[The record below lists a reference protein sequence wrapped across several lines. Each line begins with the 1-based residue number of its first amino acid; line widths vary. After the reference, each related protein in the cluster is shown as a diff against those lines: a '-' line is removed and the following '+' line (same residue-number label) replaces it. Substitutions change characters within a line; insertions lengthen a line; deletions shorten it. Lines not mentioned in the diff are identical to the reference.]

1 MASRT
6 FCSTGDS
13 APSDVVARSVP
24 RIKNRSID
32 IFHKNTGET
41 PHSQGLVDNNCAH
54 RVDLDLE
61 NAYFGVP
68 FRSVAAR
75 KDRRST
81 GIAVLP
87 EGGPLNFMIHMQDV
101 MAKPMPDFREGSIVK
116 GRILEVR
123 PREVLVDVGYKSEGV
138 IPLAEFDDVESLE
151 VGDEVDVL
159 LERLENDEGMVVL
172 SKEKAAYRQNWNK
185 IVGVFQGDGLIKGKV
200 KSVVKGGLMVNIG
213 VEAFLPASQIDVVPP
228 KDLQQ
233 FVGNTYDFKIV
244 KLNDDRKNVVLS
256 RREVIE
262 KERSEKRQKFM
273 EGVNVGDRVV
283 GTVKNITDFG
293 AFIDLDGM
301 DGLLH
306 VTDMTWGRLG
316 HPSELLKVGQQLEVI
331 VLDLNKEKERVSL
344 GLKQTQKNPWDQIE
358 ERFPAGQRIK
368 GKITNLVP
376 YGAFVEIEEGVE
388 GLIHVSELSWTKRIM
403 RPSDI
408 LSVGQEVE
416 AVVLG
421 VNKEEQKISLGL
433 RQLETNPWDEIE
445 KKFTIG
451 SRVKGKI
458 RNMTA
463 YGAFVELDEGIDG
476 MIHVSDLSWTR
487 KINHPSEVFKKA
499 DEIEAVVI
507 DIDKVNQR
515 ISLGIK
521 QLTEDP
527 WKTIDEKYKIGD
539 LVNGK
544 VTKLASFGAFVQLQ
558 DDIDGLVHI
567 SQLSEDHVA
576 KVKDVLKVGQ
586 EVEARVIKVDK
597 LERRIGLSIKAANY
611 TEEQLRKEAEALDIL
626 RPGEDMVGLEKAFA
640 AAEQEEYRPGDSKK
654 EVTESKESKRESKKE
669 SKKK

>member
-1 MASRT
+1 M
-6 FCSTGDS
+6 
-13 APSDVVARSVP
+13 V
-24 RIKNRSID
+24 
-32 IFHKNTGET
+32 
-41 PHSQGLVDNNCAH
+41 Q
-54 RVDLDLE
+54 
-61 NAYFGVP
+61 
-68 FRSVAAR
+68 
-75 KDRRST
+75 
-81 GIAVLP
+81 
-87 EGGPLNFMIHMQDV
+87 MQDV
-101 MAKPMPDFREGSIVK
+101 MSKPMPDFREGSIVK

-123 PREVLVDVGYKSEGV
+123 PREVLVDIGYKSEGV
-138 IPLAEFDDVESLE
+138 IALAEFEDMENLE

-185 IVGVFQGDGLIKGKV
+185 IASVFQEDGLIKGKV

-213 VEAFLPASQIDVVPP
+213 VEAFLPASQIDIVPP

-244 KLNDDRKNVVLS
+244 KINDDRRNVVLS
-256 RREVIE
+256 RRELIE
-262 KERSEKRQKFM
+262 QERSEKRQKFM
-273 EGVNVGDRVV
+273 DSVNVGDRVT
-283 GTVKNITDFG
+283 GTVKNLTDFG

-306 VTDMTWGRLG
+306 ITDMTWGRLG
-316 HPSELLKVGQQLEVI
+316 HPSELVKVGQQLEVQ
-331 VLDLNKEKERVSL
+331 VLDINKEKERVSL

-358 ERFPAGQRIK
+358 ERFPAGQKVK

-376 YGAFVEIEEGVE
+376 YGAFVELEEGVE

-408 LSVGQEVE
+408 LTVGQEVE

-433 RQLETNPWDEIE
+433 RQLEPNPWDEIE
-445 KKFTIG
+445 HKFTIG
-451 SRVKGKI
+451 SRVKGTI

-487 KINHPSEVFKKA
+487 KINHPSEVFKKG
-499 DEIEAVVI
+499 DDVEAEVI
-507 DIDKVNQR
+507 DIDKTNQR

-521 QLTEDP
+521 QLSEDP
-527 WKTIDEKYKIGD
+527 WKNIDQKYKIGD
-539 LVNGK
+539 LVKGN

-597 LERRIGLSIKAANY
+597 VERRMGLSIKAANY
-611 TEEQLRKEAEALDIL
+611 SEEQLRKEAETFDAL

-640 AAEQEEYRPGDSKK
+640 AAEQEEYRPGEAKK
-654 EVTESKESKRESKKE
+654 EPRGAKELKPAKEARESKRESKKE

>member
-1 MASRT
+1 M
-6 FCSTGDS
+6 
-13 APSDVVARSVP
+13 V
-24 RIKNRSID
+24 
-32 IFHKNTGET
+32 
-41 PHSQGLVDNNCAH
+41 Q
-54 RVDLDLE
+54 
-61 NAYFGVP
+61 
-68 FRSVAAR
+68 
-75 KDRRST
+75 
-81 GIAVLP
+81 
-87 EGGPLNFMIHMQDV
+87 MQDV
-101 MAKPMPDFREGSIVK
+101 MSKPMPDFREGSIVK

-123 PREVLVDVGYKSEGV
+123 PREVLVDIGYKSEGV
-138 IPLAEFDDVESLE
+138 ISLSEFDDVENLE

-185 IVGVFQGDGLIKGKV
+185 IASVFQEDGLIKGKV

-213 VEAFLPASQIDVVPP
+213 VEAFLPASQIDIVPP

-244 KLNDDRKNVVLS
+244 KINDDRRNVVLS
-256 RREVIE
+256 RRELIE
-262 KERSEKRQKFM
+262 QERSEKRQQFM
-273 EGVNVGDRVV
+273 DSVKVGDRVN
-283 GTVKNITDFG
+283 GTVKNLTDFG

-306 VTDMTWGRLG
+306 ITDMSWGRLG
-316 HPSELLKVGQQLEVI
+316 HPSELVKVGQQLEVQ
-331 VLDLNKEKERVSL
+331 VLDINKEKERVSL
-344 GLKQTQKNPWDQIE
+344 GLKQLQKNPWDQIE
-358 ERFPAGQRIK
+358 ERFPAGQKVK

-376 YGAFVEIEEGVE
+376 YGAFVELEEGVE

-408 LSVGQEVE
+408 LTVGQEVE

-433 RQLETNPWDEIE
+433 RQLEANPWDEIE

-451 SRVKGKI
+451 SRVKGTI

-463 YGAFVELDEGIDG
+463 YGAFVELEEGIDG

-487 KINHPSEVFKKA
+487 KINHPSEMFKKG
-499 DEIEAVVI
+499 DEVEAEVI
-507 DIDKVNQR
+507 DIDKTNQR

-521 QLTEDP
+521 QLSDDP
-527 WKTIDEKYKIGD
+527 WKIIDQKYKIGD
-539 LVNGK
+539 LVKGK
-544 VTKLASFGAFVQLQ
+544 VSKLASFGAFVELQ

-576 KVKDVLKVGQ
+576 KVKDVLKIGQ

-597 LERRIGLSIKAANY
+597 VERRIGLSIKAANY
-611 TEEQLRKEAEALDIL
+611 TEEQLRKEAETFDTL

-640 AAEQEEYRPGDSKK
+640 AAEQEEYRPGESKK
-654 EVTESKESKRESKKE
+654 ATTASKESKPAKEPKESKPKKE

>member
-1 MASRT
+1 
-6 FCSTGDS
+6 
-13 APSDVVARSVP
+13 
-24 RIKNRSID
+24 
-32 IFHKNTGET
+32 
-41 PHSQGLVDNNCAH
+41 
-54 RVDLDLE
+54 
-61 NAYFGVP
+61 
-68 FRSVAAR
+68 
-75 KDRRST
+75 
-81 GIAVLP
+81 
-87 EGGPLNFMIHMQDV
+87 MQDLISKS
-101 MAKPMPDFREGSIVK
+101 MRDFREGSIVK
-116 GRILEVR
+116 GRILEIR
-123 PREVLVDVGYKSEGV
+123 PREVLVDIGYKSEG
-138 IPLAEFDDVESLE
+138 IISTAEFDDIDSLQ
-151 VGDEVDVL
+151 VGDEVEVL

-185 IVGVFQGDGLIKGKV
+185 IASVFAGGGLIKGKV
-200 KSVVKGGLMVNIG
+200 RSVVKGGLMVNIG
-213 VEAFLPASQIDVVPP
+213 VEAFLPASQIDIIPP
-228 KDLQQ
+228 RDLQQ

-244 KLNDDRKNVVLS
+244 KINDDRKNVVLS
-256 RREVIE
+256 RRELIE
-262 KERSEKRQKFM
+262 QERSEKRQKFM
-273 EGVNVGDRVV
+273 DSVNVGDHVT
-283 GTVKNITDFG
+283 GTVKNLTDFG

-306 VTDMTWGRLG
+306 ITDMTWGRLG
-316 HPSELLKVGQQLEVI
+316 HPSELLKVGQALNVI
-331 VLDLNKEKERVSL
+331 VLDINKEKERVSL

-358 ERFPAGQRIK
+358 ERFPAGQKVK

-376 YGAFVEIEEGVE
+376 YGAFVELEEGVE

-408 LSVGQEVE
+408 LTVGQEVD

-433 RQLETNPWDEIE
+433 RQLEPNPWDEIE

-451 SRVKGKI
+451 SRVKGTI

-487 KINHPSEVFKKA
+487 KINHPSEVFKKG
-499 DEIEAVVI
+499 DEVEAEVI
-507 DIDKVNQR
+507 DIDKTNQR

-521 QLTEDP
+521 QLSEDP
-527 WKTIDEKYKIGD
+527 WKNIDQKYKIGD
-539 LVNGK
+539 LVKGN

-597 LERRIGLSIKAANY
+597 VERRIGLSIKAANY
-611 TEEQLRKEAEALDIL
+611 SEEQLRKEAETFDTL

-640 AAEQEEYRPGDSKK
+640 AAEQEEYRPGEAKKTTKESKPAK
-654 EVTESKESKRESKKE
+654 EPKESKREVKKE